1 MLTGQNGI
9 LNRAVEAEEKTSIAQ
24 QEESRALNNY
34 EEQISNY
41 VGINWE
47 EAKANAKAPEE
58 QKEERNNGVIG
69 IGTDGKPVNM
79 DLWEYTRLNDGNYGL
94 NTKEAFNN
102 KEVGGNNENNIATM
116 GYKGNFQDGKII
128 GKIPQY
134 ISVDNGKNYKEVTN
148 MYITF
153 INCKELKEAP
163 DIPES
168 VNNLMGT
175 FVGNSNLM
183 TVKALPSF
191 VINLTSTFY
200 ECSSLSYIGNL
211 PSKGLQSMAFTFYA
225 CENLEKMPYISNEV
239 QDMVCTFSECRKLKE
254 VSNLPV
260 SLINMDR
267 TFNGCSS
274 LTNVPNIPSNVINM
288 KSAFYQCT
296 NLIAISNIPNKVEN
310 MNDTFKYC
318 TNLRV
323 CPPIPESVTNMLATF
338 SYCES
343 LQGELE
349 INANLNGKIVL
360 DNYKDYDDC
369 LMGATKGD
377 EISLKVTGK
386 CSKLDE
392 IVASANNE
400 NVTKK

>member
-1 MLTGQNGI
+1 MLTGQNRI
-9 LNRAVEAEEKTSIAQ
+9 LNRAIGARDKTAIAQ
-24 QEESRALNNY
+24 QEENNILNKY

-47 EAKANAKAPEE
+47 EAKANAKAPEG
-58 QKEERNNGVIG
+58 QKEERNKGVIG

-102 KEVGGNNENNIATM
+102 KEVGGNNETNISTM
-116 GYKGNFQDGKII
+116 GYKGDFKDGKII
-128 GKIPQY
+128 GKVPQY
-134 ISVDNGKNYKEVTN
+134 ISVDNGKNYKEITS

-163 DIPES
+163 DIPETVS
-168 VNNLMGT
+168 NLMGT

-183 TVKALPSF
+183 TVKALPSY

-211 PSKGLQSMAFTFYA
+211 PSKGLQSMPFTFYA
-225 CENLEKMPYISNEV
+225 CENLENIPSIPNEV
-239 QDMVCTFSECRKLKE
+239 QNMRATFEGCSKLKE
-254 VSNLPV
+254 ISKFPDL
-260 SLINMDR
+260 LINMER
-267 TFNGCSS
+267 TFSGCRS
-274 LTNVPNIPSNVINM
+274 LTNVPNIPLNVINM
-288 KSAFYQCT
+288 KRAFYQCT

-318 TNLRV
+318 TNLRN

-338 SYCES
+338 SYCEN

-360 DNYKDYDDC
+360 NNYKDYDDC
-369 LMGATKGD
+369 LMGATKGNR
-377 EISLKVTGK
+377 ISLKVYGK
-386 CSKLDE
+386 CDKLDE